1 MSRQHLLAAVA
12 EPGRLHGADLQR
24 AAELVDH
31 QRRQRVAVD
40 VLGDDQQRLARL
52 GHLLEQGQELLQAR
66 QLALVQEDEAVIEHH
81 LHARGVGGE
90 VRRQV
95 AAIELHALDHV
106 ERGLHRLGLLDR
118 DHALL
123 AHLLH
128 RPRED
133 VADDGLAVGADR
145 RDLGDLSLASGG
157 LGLRFQAADDRAN
170 GGGDA
175 ALDIHRVVAR
185 GDQLAPLAV
194 DRLGEHGRGRGAVT
208 RDVGG
213 LGCHLLDHL
222 RAHVGEPVFE
232 LDLLGD
238 GDAILGHGRRA
249 PAPLENDVPAARA
262 ERHLDGVGED
272 VEAVGDALSG
282 RLRKH
287 HLLGCHGRDL
297 QCDGDSGRPPC
308 RLFGSLSLTSS

>member
-1 MSRQHLLAAVA
+1 MSASISLRWSPK
-12 EPGRLHGADLQR
+12 PGAFTAQTLQR

-52 GHLLEQGQELLQAR
+52 GHLFEQGQELLQIR
-66 QLALVQEDEAVIEHH
+66 EFLLVQEDEAVVEHR
-81 LHARGVGGE
+81 LHARGIGREVG
-90 VRRQV
+90 RQV
-95 AAIELHALDHV
+95 AAVELHPLDHV
-106 ERGLHRLGLLDR
+106 QRGLHRLRLLDG

-133 VADDGLAVGADR
+133 VADDSLAVGADR
-145 RDLGDLSLASGG
+145 RDLSDVSLASGG
-157 LGLRFQAADDRAN
+157 LGLRLEARDDRAN
-170 GGGDA
+170 GCGDA

-185 GDQLAPLAV
+185 GHQLAPLAV

-213 LGCHLLDHL
+213 LGRHLLDHL

-238 GDAILGHGRRA
+238 GDAILRHRRRT
-249 PAPLENDVPAARA
+249 PAPLENDVPATRA
-262 ERHLDGVGED
+262 ERHLDGVCED

-287 HLLGCHGRDL
+287 HLLGCHG
-297 QCDGDSGRPPC
+297 SGSPVRW
-308 RLFGSLSLTSS
+308 